1 MGFLVK
7 IRQLKTLTETA
18 FLVTCYLLSP
28 INTTAAA
35 VAQGAELVKG
45 SRVGVD

>member
-18 FLVTCYLLSP
+18 FLGETKGRLT
-28 INTTAAA
+28 NTQLQLEPTL
-35 VAQGAELVKG
+35 QLP
-45 SRVGVD
+45 S